1 MVWLATMLHINS
13 IVLSQLVLTDPSQI
27 SHDIM

>member
-1 MVWLATMLHINS
+1 MVWLATLLHINS
-13 IVLSQLVLTDPSQI
+13 IVWSQLVLTVPSQI